1 VPAPSSKSETRAR
14 PARRLTVAVT
24 GPTGDIGR
32 SLLRALERSR
42 EVGRIAAMAR
52 SPFDPS
58 AEGLR
63 KTEYRQADV
72 LDADAVAEV
81 IDGADVVVHLAFLI
95 MGGLDETTSVNLEGS
110 RNVFRAAL
118 AAGAQRLV
126 YASSVAAYGFH
137 ADNPALLNE
146 DVPARGTDRHYY
158 SAQKAELEGA
168 LWELLDGSPTQAYVF
183 RPCIVAGPDALAMVQ
198 GIPYVQLSDRMPAAV
213 LRALEFMPALKP
225 VIPDPGV
232 PFQLVHHDDVAT
244 ALRAAVLGRGRPG
257 VYNLAGNGTLTM
269 SDLAAALGWYSVPVP
284 DLALGAAAELVAR
297 LPFVPAEAQWIE
309 SLRHPVLMDT
319 TKARRELGWRPRHEA
334 PETLAA
340 MVAAAREERL
350 IR

>member
-1 VPAPSSKSETRAR
+1 MTPQSRRQGASAGSG
-14 PARRLTVAVT
+14 RLTVAVT

-42 EVGRIAAMAR
+42 DIGRISAMAR
-52 SPFDPS
+52 SPFDP
-58 AEGLR
+58 AEAGLR

-81 IDGADVVVHLAFLI
+81 MVGADVVVHLAFVI
-95 MGGLDETTSVNLEGS
+95 MGDLAETTAVNLQGS
-110 RNVFRAAL
+110 RNVFSAAIES
-118 AAGAQRLV
+118 GAQRLI

-137 ADNPALLNE
+137 GDNPRLLSE
-146 DVPARGTDRHYY
+146 DVPARGTERHYY

-168 LWELLDGSPTQAYVF
+168 LWDMLASGGPDAYVF
-183 RPCIVAGPDALAMVQ
+183 RPCIVAGADALAMLEA
-198 GIPYVQLSDRMPAAV
+198 IPYIQLSDRMPARV

-232 PFQLVHHDDVAT
+232 PFQLVHHDDVAR
-244 ALRAAVLGRGRPG
+244 AMCAAVLGRGEPG
-257 VYNLAGNGTLTM
+257 VYNLAGPGTITM
-269 SDLAAALGWYSVPVP
+269 SDLAQALGWYSVPIP
-284 DLALGAAAELVAR
+284 ELAVGAAAELVAR
-297 LPFVPAEAQWIE
+297 LPFMPAEAQWIE

-319 TKARRELGWRPRHEA
+319 ARARKQLHWRPQHDA
-334 PETLAA
+334 AQTLAE
-340 MVAAAREERL
+340 MVAAGRSASL